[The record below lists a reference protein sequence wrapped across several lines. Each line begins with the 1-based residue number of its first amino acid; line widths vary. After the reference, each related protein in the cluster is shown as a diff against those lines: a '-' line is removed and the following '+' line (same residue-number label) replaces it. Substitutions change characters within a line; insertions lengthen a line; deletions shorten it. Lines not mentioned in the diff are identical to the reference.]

1 MCLRRRFAAE
11 GCWER
16 TGKCDRK
23 SSVCESIGRVVG
35 NVTERMIGSQDLCE
49 STGRFDWNVTERMI
63 SVAAVLKSSEGLL
76 GTYEN
81 V

>member
-1 MCLRRRFAAE
+1 MRDVCLRRRFAAE

-35 NVTERMIGSQDLCE
+35 NVTERMIGSQL
-49 STGRFDWNVTERMI
+49 FVN
-63 SVAAVLKSSEGLL
+63 LLEGLI
-76 GTYEN
+76 GT
-81 V
+81 

>member
-35 NVTERMIGSQDLCE
+35 NVTERMIGSKFFVNL
-49 STGRFDWNVTERMI
+49 
-63 SVAAVLKSSEGLL
+63 LEGLI
-76 GTYEN
+76 GT
-81 V
+81 